1 MSNFHYLINKEIQV
15 IMRIQLLRNKNNG
28 PWDARTY
35 DQVSR
40 LVQYRWGRQV
50 LEWRK
55 WRGDEMVMDAGCGSG
70 LLTRRL
76 VKRVPR
82 GKVYA
87 VDIDSNMIK
96 QAKINL
102 QSFDNVEIIQS
113 SFADVL
119 IPGKLDV
126 IFSNSAL
133 HWIQDHRKVFQKFWE
148 MLELENDSDRINDI
162 SVNKNNN
169 NNYGT
174 NGQLL
179 IQCGGHGNLQPIISI
194 LERIIHLDQFKE
206 YFTDWK
212 QPWYFAKPDD
222 TYKLLQE
229 TGYVNAKVFSSSDR
243 LILPNRRVYSKFV
256 KTVVIKSYLDHL
268 SQDNEDPDID
278 KLKTLLLDTFLNQVG
293 KCGNTSPSASW
304 FLDFVRLNT
313 LARR

>member
-1 MSNFHYLINKEIQV
+1 MSIH
-15 IMRIQLLRNKNNG
+15 LLRNRYNG
-28 PWDARTY
+28 SWDARTY
-35 DQVSR
+35 DEVSR

-87 VDIDSNMIK
+87 VDIDSNMVK

-113 SFADVL
+113 SFADVR

-133 HWIQDHRKVFQKFWE
+133 HWIQDHRIVFQKFWE
-148 MLELENDSDRINDI
+148 MLEPENDRKKIKDK

-169 NNYGT
+169 NNYST

-179 IQCGGHGNLQPIISI
+179 IQCGGHGNLQQIISM
-194 LERIIHLDQFKE
+194 LERIIQSDKFKE

-212 QPWYFAKPDD
+212 QPWYFAKPVD
-222 TYKLLQE
+222 TYNLLQE
-229 TGYVNAKVFSSSDR
+229 TGYVNAKVFSSSDHV
-243 LILPNRRVYSKFV
+243 ILPSRRVYSKFV

-278 KLKTLLLDTFLNQVG
+278 KLKTLFLDMFLNEVE
-293 KCGNTSPSASW
+293 KCGNTSSSASW
-304 FLDFVRLNT
+304 FLDFVRLNI